1 MVVTNELAVGPVDWL
16 VDKRVLGHN
25 SAAGK
30 VIPHAAQRAG
40 LKVPQKVT
48 QHPKVDLRLFRAVR
62 RSGCIPVLSSEGKS
76 DSTACRYDVKFEL
89 IVIIATS
96 SSISVTQHALMK

>member
-30 VIPHAAQRAG
+30 VLPHAAQRAG

-48 QHPKVDLRLFRAVR
+48 QHPKVDCPCVEFRR
-62 RSGCIPVLSSEGKS
+62 QS

-96 SSISVTQHALMK
+96 SSFSVTHHALMK